1 MSFCSKYET
10 SPVRA
15 VCSVSTSTTPMLTPV
30 IILSL
35 LTLLV
40 ATESDP
46 QE

>member
-1 MSFCSKYET
+1 MVFRPKYET

-15 VCSVSTSTTPMLTPV
+15 VCSMSTSTHPMLTPV

>member
-1 MSFCSKYET
+1 MDT
-10 SPVRA
+10 ILP
-15 VCSVSTSTTPMLTPV
+15 PMLAPV

-46 QE
+46 AE

>member
-1 MSFCSKYET
+1 MLFRPKYET
-10 SPVRA
+10 SPVHA
-15 VCSVSTSTTPMLTPV
+15 VCSVSTSATPMLTPV